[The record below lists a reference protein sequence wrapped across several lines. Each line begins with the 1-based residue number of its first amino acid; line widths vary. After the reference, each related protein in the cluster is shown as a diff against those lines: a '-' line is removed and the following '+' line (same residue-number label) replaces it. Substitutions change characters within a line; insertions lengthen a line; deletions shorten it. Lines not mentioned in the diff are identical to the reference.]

1 MHSFS
6 LPLYYHLY
14 FFGSTGGLFVWD
26 GVKVYPIHQ
35 SLNINDGFY
44 SIVEDQNHIVWFGGL
59 KTVLGLDIKQWKY
72 YIYTLKDGITNKV
85 NLHSLKQYQNRVYWA
100 SQNTIVMFDHEA
112 AQRNKSKSNVNS
124 IDISHIGYQDKVY
137 YSQEFYPSKIKTLH
151 LEHDENNLNI
161 LLKDLNFYGNK
172 IEYHYTLEGLEKYFN
187 SSYNPEITYT
197 NLSPGNYTLKVYTT
211 IDGVQ
216 TSDLLELK
224 IIVERPFWNKV
235 WFYIVEILVVLIILG
250 LTYYLSSKNSRV
262 SQIMIYFTIIMI
274 FETLI
279 FMISQRVDKFT
290 GNIPVFQLAMN
301 IVLAAVL
308 LPVEQKIK
316 GIVGKVLKKKLP

>member
-1 MHSFS
+1 
-6 LPLYYHLY
+6 
-14 FFGSTGGLFVWD
+14 
-26 GVKVYPIHQ
+26 
-35 SLNINDGFY
+35 
-44 SIVEDQNHIVWFGGL
+44 
-59 KTVLGLDIKQWKY
+59 
-72 YIYTLKDGITNKV
+72 
-85 NLHSLKQYQNRVYWA
+85 
-100 SQNTIVMFDHEA
+100 MFDHEA

-197 NLSPGNYTLKVYTT
+197 NLSPGDYTLKVYTT